1 MIPVFSK
8 VFLKF
13 LSKSIPFYL
22 LEPPYFF
29 QNILS
34 IFEEKEKTLKLN
46 CDVPKKNRQ
55 IILKP
60 NFFYI
65 CLKFRIKNYTKFI
78 ENRWKRREE
87 EDKKIVANSARP
99 KFGSMYS
106 FISMKMSVHLFQA
119 WTLPTL
125 FRNLPKIGSSPE
137 QNQYF
142 KRVQVDDT
150 LRMV

>member
-1 MIPVFSK
+1 M
-8 VFLKF
+8 KF

-29 QNILS
+29 
-34 IFEEKEKTLKLN
+34 KTFYQFLK
-46 CDVPKKNRQ
+46 KKKRLWNWIATSRKKTVKSYWNQ
-55 IILKP
+55 S
-60 NFFYI
+60 FFYI

-119 WTLPTL
+119 RTLPTL

-142 KRVQVDDT
+142 KRVQVGDT
-150 LRMV
+150 LGTV